1 MRLIHLITAVTLLV
15 PAAAYADTYQYDVVE
30 TGLVGA
36 GIPALSVSFDAPAI
50 IDTLTAIPSSDFITD
65 GGDVTALVFNPL
77 STGLCYG
84 EVTGPCVGFKY
95 GAGKTYADNF
105 VFGSAGSELDEHV
118 FVSITDLTTGKT
130 VSPLP
135 EPSGLVLLGTGVIGV
150 AGAIRRRFIA

>member
-1 MRLIHLITAVTLLV
+1 MRLSHLIAAVTLLL
-15 PAAAYADTYQYDVVE
+15 PAAAYADTYQYDIVE
-30 TGLVGA
+30 SGLVGA
-36 GIPALSVSFDAPAI
+36 GIPALSVTFNAPAI

-77 STGLCYG
+77 STGLCYS
-84 EVTGPCVGFKY
+84 EATGPCVGFKY
-95 GAGKTYADNF
+95 GAGKTFADTY

-135 EPSGLVLLGTGVIGV
+135 EPSGLVLLSTGVLGV